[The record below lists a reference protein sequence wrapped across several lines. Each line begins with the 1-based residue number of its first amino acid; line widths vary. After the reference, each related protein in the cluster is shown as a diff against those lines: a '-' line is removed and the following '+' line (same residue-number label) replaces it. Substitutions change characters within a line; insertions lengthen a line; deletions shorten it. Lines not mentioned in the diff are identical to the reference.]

1 MPGSPGQSLA
11 GLPITVEDL
20 TKAFGR
26 GTRATL
32 AVRSLSFH
40 VRPGRITGFLGPNG
54 SGKTTTLR
62 CLLGLVAP
70 TSGAARFAGLR
81 YQELPEPTRQV
92 GAALETAGFHPGRT
106 AQDHLGIMA
115 RAAGLAPGRVDAV
128 LAEVGLTQAAG
139 RRVGTYSLGM
149 KQRLALA
156 GALLGDP
163 QVLVLDEPAN
173 GLDPEGMAWLRSLL
187 RQRAALGATV
197 LVSSHVLAEVQQTAD
212 DVVIIA
218 QGSLVHAGPIDEL
231 AAPTGTQRVR
241 VRSPQAQSLAE
252 HVSTAYPVA
261 VVTSAGVDGASL
273 EVTGASAEQ
282 IGEQA
287 HRAGIVL
294 HELTPLGGD
303 LESVYLG
310 LTAERDQ

>member
-1 MPGSPGQSLA
+1 MPGSPG
-11 GLPITVEDL
+11 LPIEVHDL
-20 TKAFGR
+20 TKSFGR
-26 GTRATL
+26 GTRATT
-32 AVRSLSFH
+32 AVRGLSFH
-40 VRPGRITGFLGPNG
+40 VNPGRITGFLGPNG

-70 TSGAARFAGLR
+70 TSGAARFGGLR

-106 AQDHLGIMA
+106 AKAHLGIMA
-115 RAAGLAPGRVDAV
+115 RAAGLAQVRVDDV

-187 RQRAALGATV
+187 RQRAANGATV

-218 QGSLVHAGPIDEL
+218 QGALVHAGPIGEL
-231 AAPTGTQRVR
+231 AAPTGVR
-241 VRSPQAQSLAE
+241 VR
-252 HVSTAYPVA
+252 
-261 VVTSAGVDGASL
+261 
-273 EVTGASAEQ
+273 
-282 IGEQA
+282 
-287 HRAGIVL
+287 
-294 HELTPLGGD
+294 
-303 LESVYLG
+303 
-310 LTAERDQ
+310 